1 MGATK
6 TVKETFTREQLTEA
20 KRYKNRR
27 DLLDALLEDGRAYT
41 IAEVDK
47 KISDYLGKKVGEWL

>member
-6 TVKETFTREQLTEA
+6 TVKEIFTREQLTEA
-20 KRYKNRR
+20 KRYKNRH

-47 KISDYLGKKVGEWL
+47 KISDYLGKKVE

>member
-6 TVKETFTREQLTEA
+6 TVKETFTREQLAESN
-20 KRYKNRR
+20 RYKNRR
-27 DLLDALLEDGRAYT
+27 DLLYALLEDDRAYT

-47 KISDYLGKKVGEWL
+47 KISDYLGKRVE

>member
-6 TVKETFTREQLTEA
+6 TVKETFSREHLAESN
-20 KRYKNRR
+20 RYKNRR
-27 DLLDALLEDGRAYT
+27 DLLYALLEDDRAYT

-47 KISDYLGKKVGEWL
+47 KISDYLGKKVE

>member
-6 TVKETFTREQLTEA
+6 TVKETFTREHLAESN
-20 KRYKNRR
+20 RYKNRR

-47 KISDYLGKKVGEWL
+47 KISDYLGKKVE

>member
-6 TVKETFTREQLTEA
+6 AVKETFTREQLVEA

-47 KISDYLGKKVGEWL
+47 KISDYLGKKVG

>member
-6 TVKETFTREQLTEA
+6 TEKETFTREQLVEA

-47 KISDYLGKKVGEWL
+47 KISDYLGKKVE

>member
-47 KISDYLGKKVGEWL
+47 KISDYLGKKVE

>member
-6 TVKETFTREQLTEA
+6 TVKETFTREQLVEA

-47 KISDYLGKKVGEWL
+47 KISDYLGKKVG

>member
-6 TVKETFTREQLTEA
+6 TVKETFTREQLVEA

-27 DLLDALLEDGRAYT
+27 DLLYALLEDDRAYM

-47 KISDYLGKKVGEWL
+47 KISDYLGKRVE